1 MLWRMPPMS
10 ILVDCDIFQVAMG
23 TLFQYLEHLIVNLD
37 DLITIGS
44 GTLEEHLAE
53 VNELLFRLLVKGLQV
68 NFFKT
73 AWAVQEVEYLGFVIN
88 RNGIKLQPNNLQA
101 ITDIITP
108 TTQKKLC
115 WFLGMIIFYKN
126 IRPKRSITLAPLT
139 TITEKSKGYPFDITN
154 EFQNAFE
161 GMKGIMIKDPLI
173 AYPQYSKS
181 LTYTPTPS
189 IIKSGE

>member
-1 MLWRMPPMS
+1 MPPMG

-73 AWAVQEVEYLGFVIN
+73 A
-88 RNGIKLQPNNLQA
+88 
-101 ITDIITP
+101 
-108 TTQKKLC
+108 
-115 WFLGMIIFYKN
+115 
-126 IRPKRSITLAPLT
+126 
-139 TITEKSKGYPFDITN
+139 
-154 EFQNAFE
+154 
-161 GMKGIMIKDPLI
+161 
-173 AYPQYSKS
+173 
-181 LTYTPTPS
+181 
-189 IIKSGE
+189 